1 MPSSGTVRK
10 ISDYYQRIRIATP
23 PDIEQVRRFN
33 RVVTQRV
40 GALNDH
46 YLARSRAL
54 GASRVLWEIGPE
66 GCEVRALRARLSL
79 DSGQLSRLLRSLE
92 TDGLIEV
99 QSSPADARVRIAR
112 LTPEGRRE
120 RRLLDDLSD
129 DLARSILA
137 PLQEGERDELV
148 RAMRSVER
156 LLTPSLVQIRIVDPE
171 HPDARRCLR
180 AYVAELN
187 RRSEIPFDPST
198 GSTAEPHEVRA
209 PAGAFVVA
217 YLSEEAI
224 GCGAVKHRPGG
235 PSDIKRMW
243 VAESARGLGLGRR
256 LLATLEQ
263 LARDSG
269 ARVAQLETNDALTE
283 AIALYRSAGY
293 GEVPAFNDEPFAHRW
308 FAKSL
313 V

>member
-1 MPSSGTVRK
+1 MSA
-10 ISDYYQRIRIATP
+10 ATATSREI
-23 PDIEQVRRFN
+23 DQVRRFN

-40 GALNDH
+40 GALSDD
-46 YLARSRAL
+46 YLSRSRAL
-54 GASRVLWEIGPE
+54 GASRVLWEIGVE
-66 GCEVRALRARLSL
+66 GGEVRALRARLAM

-92 TDGLIEV
+92 AEGLIEMAP
-99 QSSPADARVRIAR
+99 SPADARIRVAR
-112 LTPEGRRE
+112 LTRAGLAE
-120 RRLLDDLSD
+120 RRLLDNRSNA
-129 DLARSILA
+129 LASSILA
-137 PLQEGERDELV
+137 PLDDAQRDQLV
-148 RAMRSVER
+148 AAMGSVER
-156 LLTPSLVQIRIVDPE
+156 LVTASLVQVRVVDPE

-187 RRSEIPFDPST
+187 RRSDIPFDPSN

-217 YLSEEAI
+217 YLNGEAI

-256 LLATLEQ
+256 LLTTLEQ

-269 ARVAQLETNDALTE
+269 AGVVQLETNDALVE

-293 GEVPAFNDEPFAHRW
+293 EEVPAFNDEPFAHHW
-308 FAKSL
+308 FAKAL
-313 V
+313 A

>member
-1 MPSSGTVRK
+1 MSAATGTSRE
-10 ISDYYQRIRIATP
+10 
-23 PDIEQVRRFN
+23 IEQVRRFN

-40 GALNDH
+40 GALSDD
-46 YLARSRAL
+46 YLSRSRAL
-54 GASRVLWEIGPE
+54 GASRVLWEVGLE
-66 GCEVRALRARLSL
+66 GGEVRALRTRLTM

-92 TDGLIEV
+92 GEGLIEMAP
-99 QSSPADARVRIAR
+99 SPADARIRVAR
-112 LTPEGRRE
+112 LTRAGLAE
-120 RRLLDDLSD
+120 RRLLDDRSNE
-129 DLARSILA
+129 LARSILA
-137 PLQEGERDELV
+137 PLDDAERDQLV
-148 RAMRSVER
+148 TAMRSVER
-156 LLTPSLVQIRIVDPE
+156 LVTASLVQVRVVDPE

-187 RRSEIPFDPST
+187 RRSDIPFDPSN

-217 YLSEEAI
+217 YLNGEPI

-256 LLATLEQ
+256 LLTTLEQ

-269 ARVAQLETNDALTE
+269 ASVVQLETNDALVE

-293 GEVPAFNDEPFAHRW
+293 EEVPAFNDEPFAHHW
-308 FAKSL
+308 FAKAL
-313 V
+313 A

>member
-1 MPSSGTVRK
+1 MSA
-10 ISDYYQRIRIATP
+10 ATATSREI
-23 PDIEQVRRFN
+23 DQVRRFN
-33 RVVTQRV
+33 RLVTQRV
-40 GALNDH
+40 GALSDD
-46 YLARSRAL
+46 YLSRSRAL
-54 GASRVLWEIGPE
+54 GASRVLWEIGVE
-66 GCEVRALRARLSL
+66 GGEVRALRARLAM

-92 TDGLIEV
+92 AEGLIEMAP
-99 QSSPADARVRIAR
+99 SPADARIRVAR
-112 LTPEGRRE
+112 LTRAGLAE
-120 RRLLDDLSD
+120 RRLLDDRSNA
-129 DLARSILA
+129 LASSILA
-137 PLQEGERDELV
+137 PLDDAQREQLV
-148 RAMRSVER
+148 TAMGSVER
-156 LLTPSLVQIRIVDPE
+156 LVTASLVQVRVVDPE

-187 RRSEIPFDPST
+187 RRSDIPFDPSN

-217 YLSEEAI
+217 YLNGEAI

-256 LLATLEQ
+256 LLTTLEQ

-269 ARVAQLETNDALTE
+269 AGVVQLETNDALVE

-293 GEVPAFNDEPFAHRW
+293 EEVPAFNDEPFAHHW
-308 FAKSL
+308 FAKAL
-313 V
+313 A